1 MNIDESIKNN
11 LLFNE
16 PKINNKFLTQINFK
30 KKNIKI
36 IDIENTNFEKN
47 KYYTNL
53 IRRKERLGNGYKFSY
68 VSPTDLSNNLE
79 IVLPKVEI
87 NVSYKFIFFVSSWCI
102 ENIEKFELVNGEE
115 IICLKSQIN
124 STFTNYL
131 NSIVNTKVENISL
144 NISFKKKQIY
154 GYPNGL
160 YLLNNF
166 CMIKTSDKI
175 YNTLSINKDKEINN
189 ISKSYDFVICIAIWN
204 RHTILKKIINLVN
217 SYKLNFSVGFV
228 LIYSQK
234 KDNNL
239 FPNTKNVHFFYSANQ
254 PLGSKWL
261 ASVYHSQL
269 FNPKAIMILGSD
281 DIVSRKYLIEG
292 YYNVNINNFDFC
304 YSENWLTYASQHNL
318 LYKQKYRTPHKILG
332 AGRIFSSKFLK
343 KVDNKIYDPTIC
355 RGLDNTFKF
364 IKTEKDPVCH
374 VMNELGILLYK
385 GKWECISDIRTLII
399 SKSLLTWAFDND
411 HPYTQQ
417 IAKNFGIKLEKKATK
432 SANMG
437 TMW

>member
-1 MNIDESIKNN
+1 M
-11 LLFNE
+11 FNE

-36 IDIENTNFEKN
+36 IDIENTFFEKN
-47 KYYTNL
+47 YYYINI
-53 IRRKERLGNGYKFSY
+53 IRRKERLANGYKFSY
-68 VSPTDLSNNLE
+68 VSPTDVSNNLE
-79 IVLPKVEI
+79 IVLPKCEI
-87 NVSYKFIFFVSSWCI
+87 NVSYKFIFFFSSWCI

-115 IICLKSQIN
+115 IICLKSQFN

-144 NISFKKKQIY
+144 NISFKQKQIY

-189 ISKSYDFVICIAIWN
+189 ISKSYDFIICIAIWN
-204 RHTILKKIINLVN
+204 RHDILKKIVTLVN
-217 SYKLNFSVGFV
+217 SYKLNFNVGFV

-239 FPNTKNVHFFYSANQ
+239 FPNIKNVHFFYSPNQ

-292 YYNVNINNFDFC
+292 YYNITKNNFDFC
-304 YSENWLTYASQHNL
+304 YSEYWLTYAEQYNS
-318 LYKQKYRTPHKILG
+318 LYKQKYKIPYKILG

-343 KVDNKIYDPTIC
+343 KIDNKIYDPTIC
-355 RGLDNTFKF
+355 RALDNTFKF
-364 IKTEKDPVCH
+364 IKAEKDPVCYIMKE
-374 VMNELGILLYK
+374 VGILLYK
-385 GKWECISDIRTLII
+385 GNWECISDLRTLIL
-399 SKSLLTWAFDND
+399 SNSLATTLFNND
-411 HPYTQQ
+411 HSYTQE
-417 IAKNFGIKLEKKATK
+417 IAKNFGIKLGKKKAK
-432 SANMG
+432 RSGNLGM
-437 TMW
+437 MW